1 MGILMFT
8 ARVHDLI
15 YKRSNVEYRLTKL
28 TKKLRDLQQYAATI
42 ASGGISIG
50 EMLNTPGSMMGR
62 TMNYLS
68 FAHNSSLQYMQQ
80 NAPYMQQMYMQ
91 QMQGQQ
97 QNAQQQQQ
105 YQAFIMRKL
114 YEQGRDRAMQ
124 IETRNLKVEE
134 ERITQEKEKLEA
146 LGKSIEAELQA
157 AKEGRDKGIKD
168 MAPKYTFA

>member
-15 YKRSNVEYRLTKL
+15 YQRSNVEYRLTKL

-97 QNAQQQQQ
+97 QQQ

>member
-8 ARVHDLI
+8 TRVHDLI
-15 YKRSNVEYRLTKL
+15 YQRSNVEYRLIKL